1 MLCLNKSIVLDSQD
15 DMENNDIN
23 QDTIITEYTHT
34 ETEFYEVIGI
44 DLLPKNMWAHL
55 KLQLGIW
62 LCFFKVDYCKCI
74 CFIAGL
80 GRPFNP

>member
-44 DLLPKNMWAHL
+44 DLLPKNM
-55 KLQLGIW
+55 
-62 LCFFKVDYCKCI
+62 
-74 CFIAGL
+74 
-80 GRPFNP
+80 